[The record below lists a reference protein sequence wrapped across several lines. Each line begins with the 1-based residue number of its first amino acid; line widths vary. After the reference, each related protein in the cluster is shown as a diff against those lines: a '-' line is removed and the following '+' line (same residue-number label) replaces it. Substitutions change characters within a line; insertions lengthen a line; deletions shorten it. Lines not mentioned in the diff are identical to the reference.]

1 FDGEKG
7 KVEGMGQVQML
18 EGDQLENLKFQASL
32 NAYLDYSANG
42 IELNL
47 VGLETVNENDAYKI
61 VLTTTTGKKITHYYS
76 KDSGLKIREV
86 SELTTP
92 QGSFTQ
98 TIDLSDYK
106 EVDGYMFPYKL
117 SQTMGPQSIDLEVT
131 SVKIN
136 TGLPDEMFEI
146 K

>member
-1 FDGEKG
+1 MIK
-7 KVEGMGQVQML
+7 L
-18 EGDQLENLKFQASL
+18 RIRS
-32 NAYLDYSANG
+32 G
-42 IELNL
+42 IWLLLLIYGCNNK
-47 VGLETVNENDAYKI
+47 ETV
-61 VLTTTTGKKITHYYS
+61 YS
-76 KDSGLKIREV
+76 FDEF
-86 SELTTP
+86 P
-92 QGSFTQ
+92 Q